1 MSSVLSELA
10 GRAMG
15 QAGVRGGGL
24 LPVPRLL
31 AALSDVHCTETENK
45 VNLFYF
51 I

>member
-15 QAGVRGGGL
+15 QAGIRGGGL

-31 AALSDVHCTETENK
+31 AALSDVHCTETEIM
-45 VNLFYF
+45 LTCFA
-51 I
+51 